1 MIYKCKKKPQDIRH
15 VSNYVKA
22 FKEKNQKYQGTD
34 FFFLILNK
42 EAILI
47 HKHFKGSLVSNK
59 TIDV

>member
-1 MIYKCKKKPQDIRH
+1 MFQIMSKHLKKKTKSI
-15 VSNYVKA
+15 
-22 FKEKNQKYQGTD
+22 KEPT
-34 FFFLILNK
+34 FFLILNK